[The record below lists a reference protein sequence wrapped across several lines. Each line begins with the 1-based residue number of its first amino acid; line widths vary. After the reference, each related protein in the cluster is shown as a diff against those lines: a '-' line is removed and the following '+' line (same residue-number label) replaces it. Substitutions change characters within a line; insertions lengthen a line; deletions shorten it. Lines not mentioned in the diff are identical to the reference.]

1 MLELKNVYFSYGEGY
16 VLNGISAQIERGH
29 IVGILGLNG
38 AGKTTLINCI
48 AGILKPVEGQITLD
62 GVSGEKIR
70 DNIAYVSS
78 DGCSVFNF
86 TPREFGEYLA
96 DFYPK
101 FKMKRYENLIDYF
114 DLPDA
119 PISTFSKG
127 QKGKTELAAGCSK
140 GVDYILMDEPF
151 IDKDIF
157 TRKDF
162 IKILAGSLKE
172 NETIILCTHFVE
184 ETQNLM
190 DRVLVINE
198 GKIAMDI
205 DMGKLEEDGGNIE
218 DEMQRILNPN
228 GKKKTL
234 NLDD

>member
-1 MLELKNVYFSYGEGY
+1 MLELKNVYYSYGEGY
-16 VLNGISAQIERGH
+16 VLNGVSAQIKRGH
-29 IVGILGLNG
+29 IVGLLGLNG
-38 AGKTTLINCI
+38 TGKTTLINCI
-48 AGILKPVEGQITLD
+48 VGILKQTEGEITLD

-70 DNIAYVSS
+70 DNIAYVASN
-78 DGCSVFNF
+78 GCSVFNF

-96 DFYPK
+96 DFYPR
-101 FKMKRYENLIDYF
+101 FKKKRYENLIDYF

-127 QKGKTELAAGCSK
+127 QKGKAELAAGCSK
-140 GVDYILMDEPF
+140 GADYIIMDEPF

-162 IKILAGSLKE
+162 IKVLAGSLKE

-190 DRVLVINE
+190 DRVLILNE
-198 GKIAMDI
+198 GKIAADI
-205 DMGKLEEDGGNIE
+205 EMESLEENGGSIVE
-218 DEMQRILNPN
+218 EMEKVLNP
-228 GKKKTL
+228 KERKKTL
-234 NLDD
+234 ILDD